1 MADLPFPS
9 VIGLKDGC
17 HAPCK
22 AIPLLPLYGLRK
34 SQSKDK
40 DLTEGK
46 RNQNQCL
53 TTKFLHYEQTT
64 KRRMDGCLLG

>member
-22 AIPLLPLYGLRK
+22 AIPLSHTTVTALMGCENPKVRTNTLQKGKETK
-34 SQSKDK
+34 SMFNNKIFT
-40 DLTEGK
+40 L
-46 RNQNQCL
+46 
-53 TTKFLHYEQTT
+53 
-64 KRRMDGCLLG
+64 

>member
-22 AIPLLPLYGLRK
+22 AIPLSRSDGLRK
-34 SQSKDK
+34 SWMNGRKTF
-40 DLTEGK
+40 TEGK
-46 RNQNQCL
+46 RNQVNV
-53 TTKFLHYEQTT
+53 
-64 KRRMDGCLLG
+64 